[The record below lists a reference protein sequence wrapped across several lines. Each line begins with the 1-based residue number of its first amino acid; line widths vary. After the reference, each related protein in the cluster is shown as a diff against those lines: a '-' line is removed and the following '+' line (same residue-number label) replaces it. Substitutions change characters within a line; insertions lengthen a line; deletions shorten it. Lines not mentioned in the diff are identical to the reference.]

1 MANLFGTLIAVKAI
15 GQVMKPMRK
24 MKSKKRCKSKRV
36 TL

>member
-1 MANLFGTLIAVKAI
+1 MTNLFGTLIAVKAI

-24 MKSKKRCKSKRV
+24 MKSKKRCEDKRF